1 MTLVVVPCRIVG
13 LDSPLRCARVA
24 GHRLRMPCRRAVAD
38 GVRGSSWWPLDH
50 RLGHMN
56 PWRRLTDHS
65 LRLVVVL
72 NNVVDSLP
80 CHCRGRYTR
89 IQWTSCLYYEG
100 GCHGAMRWISSMQV
114 AACFIHPS
122 LSALMSCPC
131 GNSVFVERSKKKGS
145 FETSFHHE
153 FLVFKKWRESS
164 QYGGRVSLSGL
175 RRIHADLR
183 FLPRSDDASI
193 T

>member
-1 MTLVVVPCRIVG
+1 MMTLVVVPCRIVR
-13 LDSPLRCARVA
+13 LDIPLRCARVA
-24 GHRLRMPCRRAVAD
+24 GRRLRLPCRRAVAD

-65 LRLVVVL
+65 LRLLGDGVKQCGEL
-72 NNVVDSLP
+72 ASLSMP
-80 CHCRGRYTR
+80 RGRYTR
-89 IQWTSCLYYEG
+89 IQWTPCRYYEG

-145 FETSFHHE
+145 FKTSFHHE
-153 FLVFKKWRESS
+153 FLVFKKWRESCHNMAGNTAVWPS
-164 QYGGRVSLSGL
+164 TKRCRPQ
-175 RRIHADLR
+175 I
-183 FLPRSDDASI
+183 FASER
-193 T
+193 